1 VLVDRVIRL
10 MLAGTEPS
18 RIMCLTFTKAAAAEM
33 ANRLFERLSNGS
45 RCPMRHWRSF
55 CRTRLAAPGKALL
68 ERARQLF
75 TRALE
80 TPGGLKIQTIHAF
93 CERVLQLFPVEAG
106 VVPHFTMLDDRE
118 ALGLLQSARNAVLQ
132 SAKSDAG
139 SVIGAA
145 LLDVANRVNPD
156 QFDDLL
162 TQLLAQRST
171 LRHIFDEEAGLARAE
186 SLLRQHLSLEQGLTR
201 EALLQGLS
209 CEAER
214 YLQLADL
221 LDAGSKTEKETAL
234 RIRQVAPPA
243 MSRFSTCAMS
253 SSPTNARYANGWPTS
268 LPMTGMAGST
278 NW

>member
-1 VLVDRVIRL
+1 
-10 MLAGTEPS
+10 
-18 RIMCLTFTKAAAAEM
+18 MCLTFTKAAAAEM
-33 ANRLFERLSNGS
+33 ANRLFERLSK
-45 RCPMRHWRSF
+45 WIALEDDA
-55 CRTRLAAPGKALL
+55 LAAELAKLDSPRADTALL

-132 SAKSDAG
+132 SAKSDGG

-156 QFDDLL
+156 QFDKLL

-171 LRHIFDEEAGLARAE
+171 LRHVLEEETGLAHAE

-201 EALLQGLS
+201 DVLQQGLS
-209 CEAER
+209 CEAKR
-214 YLQLADL
+214 YLELAEL
-221 LDAGSKTEKETAL
+221 LDGGSKTEKETAL
-234 RIRQVAPPA
+234 KIRTACAAARCHTPRSVRCPAHRANTRSRKMGGQQVDA
-243 MSRFSTCAMS
+243 
-253 SSPTNARYANGWPTS
+253 
-268 LPMTGMAGST
+268 
-278 NW
+278 